1 MASLLS
7 QRRSGIATSI
17 CCVVRDIGY
26 YHHARF
32 EAVAGIS
39 SSPVNVFELFKC
51 GSVAAFNRGIT
62 GDEHYL
68 RHTVFP
74 SGSLGSISNPTIRN
88 RLRRQLDVMSPGAI
102 CVSGWSDP
110 EALAALEWCL
120 DRRVPA
126 ILMSDSQAVDCQR
139 GPLKESVKR
148 RLVRLCSAALVGG
161 TPHAD
166 YAAALGM
173 PRSHIFLGFDVVSN
187 YHFAQGADAALRDP
201 GLRSRLRLPVQFFLA
216 SARFI
221 PKKNLLRLLA
231 AFARY
236 RILATHP
243 WNLILLGDG
252 PLRAEVRSTISRLG
266 LETAVSVPG
275 FKQYDE
281 LPSYYGLAAAFVHA
295 SSTEQWGLV
304 VNEAMAAR
312 LPILVSNRCGCAP
325 DLVEEGR
332 NGFTFDPYD
341 TEELAHL
348 MLQVASMPATE
359 RAAMGRASIEI
370 ISRWTPECFA
380 TNLMKAVELA
390 LATPRPKSTV
400 VDKALLWALI
410 HRPSAVS

>member
-1 MASLLS
+1 MC
-7 QRRSGIATSI
+7 I
-17 CCVVRDIGY
+17 RD
-26 YHHARF
+26 
-32 EAVAGIS
+32 S
-39 SSPVNVFELFKC
+39 
-51 GSVAAFNRGIT
+51 
-62 GDEHYL
+62 
-68 RHTVFP
+68 
-74 SGSLGSISNPTIRN
+74 
-88 RLRRQLDVMSPGAI
+88 
-102 CVSGWSDP
+102 
-110 EALAALEWCL
+110 
-120 DRRVPA
+120 
-126 ILMSDSQAVDCQR
+126 
-139 GPLKESVKR
+139 
-148 RLVRLCSAALVGG
+148 
-161 TPHAD
+161 
-166 YAAALGM
+166 
-173 PRSHIFLGFDVVSN
+173 
-187 YHFAQGADAALRDP
+187 
-201 GLRSRLRLPVQFFLA
+201 
-216 SARFI
+216 
-221 PKKNLLRLLA
+221 
-231 AFARY
+231 Y